1 VIILHYIRL
10 YLARSLL
17 LALKKQIAM
26 NSGFVEE
33 PSCHK
38 EIKSANSQMSLEA
51 DPSPV
56 EPPDEMPALIS

>member
-1 VIILHYIRL
+1 
-10 YLARSLL
+10 
-17 LALKKQIAM
+17 M